1 MYCHLIKTN
10 DERTAQ
16 GGHGEAAATV
26 MVATPQPMPLPNASA
41 AAAVTPA
48 CQVSLHGRAAS

>member
-26 MVATPQPMPLPNASA
+26 MVATPQPWRLG
-41 AAAVTPA
+41 TPTP
-48 CQVSLHGRAAS
+48 GG